1 MPAPLPALLP
11 ALLVPLVLLP
21 GPTPSTSS
29 TTPAPAPTA
38 GLTAVPVGTGVW
50 PLAPRPRVVSG
61 FDPPRTTYGR
71 GHRGVDLQ
79 GRPDQSVRASLG
91 GRISFAAPLAGRGVV
106 VVQHGFGRTT
116 YQPVRASVE
125 VGQQVARGQVIGTL
139 RPGGSHCAPRS
150 CLHWGLLRGEAY
162 LDPLVLVGA
171 VPVRLL
177 PLTGPLTGPGWGSS
191 ITGR

>member
-1 MPAPLPALLP
+1 MPALFPTLLP
-11 ALLVPLVLLP
+11 ALLAPLFLLP
-21 GPTPSTSS
+21 GPLSPS
-29 TTPAPAPTA
+29 APAVPTA
-38 GLTAVPVGTGVW
+38 PGRAGGLTAVPAGTGVW
-50 PLAPRPRVVSG
+50 PLAPRPSVVRG

-125 VGQQVARGQVIGTL
+125 VGQHVARGQIIGTL
-139 RPGGSHCAPRS
+139 RPAGSHCAPRS
-150 CLHWGLLRGEAY
+150 CLHWGLLRGESY
-162 LDPLVLVGA
+162 LDPLVLVGG

-177 PLTGPLTGPGWGSS
+177 PLPGPATG
-191 ITGR
+191 